1 MTLKCTES
9 RICLQFAH
17 HLQSEHA
24 WILALLRPSG
34 TIWRQRPVS
43 TNNTFMTSS
52 NGNIF
57 RVTGLFAGNSPVIVK
72 LWFFIC
78 AWTNNWANTEGTG
91 DLRRRCAIVMLFFD
105 STELF
110 PETILTQYYWYQYIS
125 VQCHR
130 KWEWYAGKT
139 YNFKIILKDF
149 SISTRGQWVQS
160 ATTELNVSFLIECHI
175 HIKCIDS
182 SCVTRDYNSCP

>member
-1 MTLKCTES
+1 MVPYDDKDLCQQ
-9 RICLQFAH
+9 I
-17 HLQSEHA
+17 
-24 WILALLRPSG
+24 ILSWRHQMETFSVLLAFLRGIHRLS
-34 TIWRQRPVS
+34 WS
-43 TNNTFMTSS
+43 FD
-52 NGNIF
+52 
-57 RVTGLFAGNSPVIVK
+57 
-72 LWFFIC
+72 FFIC